1 MLNIK
6 GLSLGN
12 FRVFADMTNIR
23 LAPLT
28 ILAGPNSSGKSTFA
42 GSLSVMKNL
51 DTSHLPYRVRFDR
64 GKDPAGSFDMIRNY
78 SSHDERVNVG
88 YDLHSIILGED
99 VHVSFTLQRGSD
111 FDALIRRISVSNADG
126 NIFELGFEKD
136 NFSVNIRARHLLNRM
151 REIKR
156 ARKKFVDLERS
167 FREIRSSSGCYKE
180 TPAKGNNKTRVRIF
194 HIDNGLKRK
203 NIIEHLKNRNIS
215 EEEYERLFYFFG
227 RQRVIN
233 GNVTAEDDLT
243 RKAAAVMEDCSEEE
257 ILFNN
262 ELLKKILSIPGNEV
276 TESALLSVIKNDFPE
291 LYDCLALLANP
302 SLLEKITGLLR
313 SRSYGEWEAD
323 FVECELTSSKRIAG
337 SVISSDLQRII
348 DHHFQARF
356 DKSVFLQ
363 SLTELSMARE
373 GFLQVYDRYRNLKS
387 LSMFCSLVLE
397 KIIHDIRNDL
407 DRSVA
412 VQLNDATP
420 GLTIGFDHP
429 LHGLIRDYAKI
440 SRKDTFLKKWIR
452 KFNICDD
459 FSPDAPMKGM
469 GYFPGIRR
477 NNENYPLSGEGSGT
491 SRLMIM
497 LLSISNTHCI
507 CDLRD
512 FNDEPRQ
519 YPETIYL
526 EEPETGLHPSWQSK
540 LADMIADA
548 KNEKGLHFIIETHSD
563 NIINKIR
570 YLVASGQLSPNDV
583 VIQYFDNSRN
593 GSPVSTEIVIC
604 ENGELSREIPSGFA
618 DEDDFKTMGLFG
630 LKKFGR
636 N

>member
-12 FRVFADMTNIR
+12 FRIFADMTRIR
-23 LAPLT
+23 LAPVT
-28 ILAGPNSSGKSTFA
+28 ILTGPNSSGKSTFA
-42 GSLSVMKNL
+42 GSLSVMKNI
-51 DTSHLPYRVRFDR
+51 DTSHLPYKVRFDR

-78 SSHDERVNVG
+78 RSHDERVDVG
-88 YDLHSIILGED
+88 YELYNIILGED

-111 FDALIRRISVSNADG
+111 FDALIRKISVSNADG

-136 NFSVNIRARHLLNRM
+136 NFSVSISADHLLSRM
-151 REIKR
+151 RDVKR
-156 ARKKFVDLERS
+156 GRKKYLELERS

-180 TPAKGNNKTRVRIF
+180 TPATGNNKTRVRIF
-194 HIDNGLKRK
+194 HIDNSLKRK
-203 NIIEHLKNRNIS
+203 NIIEHLKNKDVS

-227 RQRVIN
+227 RQRSIN
-233 GNVTAEDDLT
+233 GSVTAEDDLM
-243 RKAAAVMEDCSEEE
+243 RKAARVMEDYSEDEV
-257 ILFNN
+257 LFNN
-262 ELLKKILSIPGNEV
+262 ELLKKILRIPGNEM

-302 SLLEKITGLLR
+302 SLLEKLAGLLR
-313 SRSYGEWEAD
+313 GRSYSEWEAD
-323 FVECELTSSKRIAG
+323 FMEGGLVSSKRIAG
-337 SVISSDLQRII
+337 SVLSSDLQRVI

-356 DKSVFLQ
+356 DRSEFLQ
-363 SLTELSMARE
+363 AITELSMVRE
-373 GFLQVYDRYRNLKS
+373 GFLQVYDRYRNLKA
-387 LSMFCSLVLE
+387 LSTFCSLVLE
-397 KIIHDIRNDL
+397 KIIHDTINDL
-407 DRSVA
+407 ERSVA
-412 VQLNDATP
+412 VQLKDAAP
-420 GLTIGFDHP
+420 GLSIGFDHP
-429 LHGLIRDYAKI
+429 LHGLLRDYAKI

-459 FSPDAPMKGM
+459 FSPEAPMKGM

-497 LLSISNTHCI
+497 LLSISNTRCL

-512 FNDEPRQ
+512 FNDELRQ

-540 LADMIADA
+540 IADMVADA
-548 KNEKGLHFIIETHSD
+548 RNEKGLHFIIETHSD

-570 YLVASGQLSPNDV
+570 YLVASGHLSAKDV
-583 VIQYFDNSRN
+583 IIHYFDNSSN
-593 GSPVSTEIVIC
+593 GSPKPSEIFIC
-604 ENGELSREIPSGFA
+604 ENGELSKEIPSGFA
-618 DEDDFKTMGLFG
+618 DEEDFKTMGLFG

>member
-1 MLNIK
+1 MLNVK

-23 LAPLT
+23 LAPVT
-28 ILAGPNSSGKSTFA
+28 ILTGPNSSGKSTFA
-42 GSLSVMKNL
+42 GSLSVMKNI
-51 DTSHLPYRVRFDR
+51 DISHLPYRVRFDR

-78 SSHDERVNVG
+78 RSHDERVNVG
-88 YDLHSIILGED
+88 YDLYNMILGED

-136 NFSVNIRARHLLNRM
+136 NFSVSIRADHILNRM
-151 REIKR
+151 LDIKKG
-156 ARKKFVDLERS
+156 RKKYLELERS

-180 TPAKGNNKTRVRIF
+180 TPATANNKTRVRIF
-194 HIDNGLKRK
+194 HIDNNLKRK
-203 NIIEHLKNRNIS
+203 NIIEHLKNRDVS
-215 EEEYERLFYFFG
+215 PEEYERLFYFFG
-227 RQRVIN
+227 RQRSIN
-233 GNVTAEDDLT
+233 GSVTTEDDLM
-243 RKAAAVMEDCSEEE
+243 RKAARVMEDYSEEE
-257 ILFNN
+257 LLFNN
-262 ELLKKILSIPGNEV
+262 ELMKRITGIPGNEM
-276 TESALLSVIKNDFPE
+276 TESVLLSVIKSDFPE

-302 SLLEKITGLLR
+302 SLLEKITGLLH
-313 SRSYGEWEAD
+313 SRSYHEWESE
-323 FVECELTSSKRIAG
+323 FVECGLVSSKRIAG
-337 SVISSDLQRII
+337 SIVSSDLQRII

-356 DKSVFLQ
+356 DRSEFLQ
-363 SLTELSMARE
+363 SITELSMVRE
-373 GFLQVYDRYRNLKS
+373 GFLQVYDRYRNLKA
-387 LSMFCSLVLE
+387 LSTFCSLVLE

-407 DRSVA
+407 ERSVA
-412 VQLNDATP
+412 VQLKDAAP

-459 FSPDAPMKGM
+459 FSLEAPMKGM

-497 LLSISNTHCI
+497 LLAISNTRYI

-512 FNDEPRQ
+512 FNDELRQ

-540 LADMIADA
+540 IADMVADA

-570 YLVASGQLSPNDV
+570 YLVASGQLAANDV
-583 VIQYFDNSRN
+583 IIQYFDNSDN
-593 GSPVSTEIVIC
+593 ASPKPSEIFIC
-604 ENGELSREIPSGFA
+604 ENGELSKEIPSGFA